1 MSIFTDKAP
10 KFLDFI
16 GMFPAAVP
24 KKMCAQI
31 IDAYADLDK
40 RNQTTAGRIGRD
52 GTGEVVK
59 SAKNSTDVELGAYH
73 SYRDLLYEFN
83 THLQNAYNSYAEQY
97 WQIGQ
102 YLGKHAVTAWQIQR
116 YDAADR
122 GGYHHFHIENSGVH
136 NMRRCMAYIVYLND
150 IKDGGETEFLQQ
162 SIRVK
167 PETGK
172 IVICPAY
179 FTHIHRGNP
188 VLSGED
194 KYILTGWM
202 EYV

>member
-1 MSIFTDKAP
+1 MSLFSNNES

-16 GMFPAAVP
+16 GMIPNAVP
-24 KKMCAQI
+24 KKMCKEI
-31 IDAYADLDK
+31 IEAYHDLDK
-40 RNQTTAGRIGRD
+40 RNETTQGRIGRD

-59 SAKNSTDVELGAYH
+59 SAKNSKDVELGAYH
-73 SYRDLLYEFN
+73 SYRDLLYQFN
-83 THLQNAYNSYAEQY
+83 THLQNAYNAYGEQF
-97 WQIGQ
+97 WQVSQ

-116 YDAADR
+116 YDANDR
-122 GGYHHFHIENSGVH
+122 GGYHHFHVENSGVH

-150 IKDGGETEFLQQ
+150 IKEGGETEFLNQ

-167 PETGK
+167 PEAGK
-172 IVICPAY
+172 IVIFPAY

>member
-1 MSIFTDKAP
+1 MSLFSDNTP

-16 GMFPAAVP
+16 GMFPRAVP
-24 KKMCAQI
+24 AKMCNQI
-31 IDAYADLDK
+31 IEAYADLHK

-52 GTGEVVK
+52 GSGEVVK
-59 SAKNSTDVELGAYH
+59 AAKNSTDVELGAYH

-83 THLQNAYNSYAEQY
+83 THLQNAYNAYAQQY

-102 YLGKHAVTAWQIQR
+102 YLGKHAVTAWQIQH

-122 GGYHHFHIENSGVH
+122 GGYHQFHIENSGVH

-150 IKDGGETEFLQQ
+150 IKEGGETEFLQQ

-172 IVICPAY
+172 TVIFPAY

>member
-1 MSIFTDKAP
+1 MSIFTDKTP

-16 GMFPAAVP
+16 GMFPAAIP
-24 KKMCAQI
+24 KKMCEQI
-31 IDAYADLDK
+31 IDAYHDLDK
-40 RNQTTAGRIGRD
+40 RNETTAGRIGRD

-59 SAKNSTDVELGAYH
+59 SAKNSRDVELGAYH
-73 SYRDLLYEFN
+73 SYRDLVYEFN
-83 THLQNAYNSYAEQY
+83 THLQNAYNTYADQY

-116 YDAADR
+116 YDATDR
-122 GGYHHFHIENSGVH
+122 GGYHQFHIENSGVH

-150 IKDGGETEFLQQ
+150 IKEGGETEFLQQ